1 MDDALKQGH
10 YAIYLNVETWLL
22 FPTPIKISGYAPGT
36 TPWRVSG
43 KIDALFLGFQL
54 ISAN

>member
-1 MDDALKQGH
+1 VDDALKQGH